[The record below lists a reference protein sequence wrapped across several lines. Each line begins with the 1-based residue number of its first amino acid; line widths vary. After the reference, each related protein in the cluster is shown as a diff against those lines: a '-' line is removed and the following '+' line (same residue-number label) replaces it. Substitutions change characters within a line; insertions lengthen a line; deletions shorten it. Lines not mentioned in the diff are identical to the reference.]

1 MMQLDGLAGATV
13 ELWDQATATAPTGDL
28 VIAALGG
35 QHPGVDTA
43 LTGTVSSTG
52 WSGWSPIGQPDGG
65 ALRYRPAVAQG
76 GTGRMQIAGAAEDGA
91 VWCAVQ
97 GPPGDGWQA
106 WQSLGRP
113 GGRPVV
119 TAGESAHP
127 PDPTPSL
134 VSNFDQ
140 RLEIFVTGSDHALW
154 HCWQL
159 APDDGSWADWES
171 LGLPGGPA
179 DGTLGP
185 LAVTINGDGRLEA
198 FTTGINGEVHH
209 RAQEQAGSSAWS
221 RWQSLGHPGGQLAG
235 SRLAVAQ
242 NQDLRLELFM
252 VTADGVLWHRWQAE
266 YSEGWS
272 DWKPLGHPSLGHQGV
287 AVGEVTVARDRGGR
301 LVVFATADTAAPHAA
316 RTAAWQRNQESPGG
330 GWAPWQER
338 PVVPGPMPA
347 KPVEGP
353 VLGTRRNGPVSPSAD
368 DQLILLLRE
377 AGTANINLLSQQ
389 LDDVGAAH
397 AWTSQ
402 HVPWQPGVTV
412 RPG

>member
-1 MMQLDGLAGATV
+1 MMQLDGLACATV

-35 QHPGVDTA
+35 QRPGADTV
-43 LTGTVSSTG
+43 LTGTVSSAG

-65 ALRYRPAVAQG
+65 ALRYRPSVAQG

-106 WQSLGRP
+106 WQSLGQP
-113 GGRPVV
+113 GGNPVV
-119 TAGESAHP
+119 TAGKGAHT

-134 VSNFDQ
+134 VSNGDL
-140 RLEIFVTGSDHALW
+140 RLEIFVTGSDQAVW
-154 HCWQL
+154 HRQQL

-171 LGLPGGPA
+171 LGPPGGQT

-185 LAVTINGDGRLEA
+185 LAVTINGDGRLEV
-198 FTTGINGEVHH
+198 FTTGINGEVQHC
-209 RAQEQAGSSAWS
+209 AQEQAGSGAWS
-221 RWQSLGHPGGQLAG
+221 RWLSLGHPSGQLAG

-266 YSEGWS
+266 YSDGWS
-272 DWKPLGHPSLGHQGV
+272 DWKSLGHPSLGHQGV
-287 AVGEVTVARDRGGR
+287 AVGEVAVAMDRSGR
-301 LVVFATADTAAPHAA
+301 LILFATAQAAAPHAA
-316 RTAAWQRNQESPGG
+316 RTSVWQRNQESPGG
-330 GWAPWQER
+330 RWAPWQER
-338 PVVPGPMPA
+338 QVVPGPTPA
-347 KPVEGP
+347 GPVEGP
-353 VLGTRRNGPVSPSAD
+353 VLARRLNWSGTPQND

-377 AGTANINLLSQQ
+377 AGTANIYLLSQQ
-389 LDDVGAAH
+389 LDDVGAVH
-397 AWTSQ
+397 AWTGQ

-412 RPG
+412 

>member
-1 MMQLDGLAGATV
+1 MMQLDGLACATV
-13 ELWDQATATAPTGDL
+13 KLIDQATATAPTGDL

-35 QHPGVDTA
+35 QHPGLDTV
-43 LTGTVSSTG
+43 LTGRVSSAG
-52 WSGWSPIGQPDGG
+52 WSGWSPIGPLDGG
-65 ALRYRPAVAQG
+65 ALPNRPAVAQG

-106 WQSLGRP
+106 WQSLGQP
-113 GGRPVV
+113 GGIPVV
-119 TAGESAHP
+119 SVQLGHRKA
-127 PDPTPSL
+127 DPTPSL
-134 VSNFDQ
+134 VSHADL
-140 RLEIFVTGSDHALW
+140 RLEIFVTGSDLAVWHRCQTAL
-154 HCWQL
+154 
-159 APDDGSWADWES
+159 DDDSWADWEP
-171 LGLPGGPA
+171 LGPPGGPT

-185 LAVTINGDGRLEA
+185 LAVTMNGDGGLDLFA
-198 FTTGINGEVHH
+198 TDINGVVQHC
-209 RAQEQAGSSAWS
+209 AMQQEGSAWS
-221 RWQSLGHPGGQLAG
+221 RWQSLGHPSGQPAG
-235 SRLAVAQ
+235 SRLAVAS
-242 NQDLRLELFM
+242 NQDDRLELFT

-287 AVGEVTVARDRGGR
+287 AVGEVTVARDRGGC
-301 LVVFATADTAAPHAA
+301 LVAFATADAAAPHAA

-330 GWAPWQER
+330 GWAAWQER

-353 VLGTRRNGPVSPSAD
+353 VLGTRRNGFNPST

-377 AGTANINLLSQQ
+377 AGTANIYTLSQQ

-402 HVPWQPGVTV
+402 YEPWQPGVTV

>member
-35 QHPGVDTA
+35 QHPGLDTV

-106 WQSLGRP
+106 WQSLGQP
-113 GGRPVV
+113 GGNPVV
-119 TAGESAHP
+119 TAGKGAHT

-134 VSNFDQ
+134 VSHADL
-140 RLEIFVTGSDHALW
+140 RLEIFVTGSDLAVW
-154 HCWQL
+154 HRCQL
-159 APDDGSWADWES
+159 APDDGSWADWEP
-171 LGLPGGPA
+171 LGRPGGPT

-185 LAVTINGDGRLEA
+185 LAVTLNGVGGLEV
-198 FTTGINGEVHH
+198 FTTGINGAVQHS
-209 RAQEQAGSSAWS
+209 AQQQADGAWS
-221 RWQSLGHPGGQLAG
+221 RWQSLGHPAGQLAG
-235 SRLAVAQ
+235 SGLAVAQ
-242 NQDLRLELFM
+242 NQDTRLELFT

-272 DWKPLGHPSLGHQGV
+272 DWKSLGHPSLGHQGV
-287 AVGEVTVARDRGGR
+287 AVGEVTVARDRGGC
-301 LVVFATADTAAPHAA
+301 LVVFATADPAAPHAA

-338 PVVPGPMPA
+338 PVVPGPTPA
-347 KPVEGP
+347 RPVEGP
-353 VLGTRRNGPVSPSAD
+353 VLATRLTGPAGLPNVGE
-368 DQLILLLRE
+368 LILLLRE
-377 AGTANINLLSQQ
+377 AGTGGMYLLSQRS
-389 LDDVGAAH
+389 DDVGAVD
-397 AWTSQ
+397 AWSCQ

-412 RPG
+412 